1 MDSSGCMLSVIVPCF
16 NHGKYLQDAIDSI
29 QKEKVKYPYE
39 VIIVDDGSTD
49 EFTLTKLDDLET
61 QGCIIIHQR
70 NAGPA
75 AARNTAIANAGGK
88 YILPLDADNMITP
101 EYINTGI
108 AILEKGEYQ
117 VAYCTPVFFGD
128 MDATSR
134 AFKSQPFDITELLA
148 ANYIDNCA
156 IFLKEVWTKNNGY
169 DTSIPY
175 WGHEDW
181 EFWINAYTNG
191 FKFYFIRQKLFRYR
205 IVGTSVA
212 EQFKDEK
219 KLAHNRRYI
228 MQKHQQ
234 LYLNQY
240 LKLNYIKQKYKA
252 DINRFLFS
260 PFIFLGYKLDLLKSP
275 FKKADAN
282 FNKMDVDE

>member
-1 MDSSGCMLSVIVPCF
+1 MDSSTCMLSVIMPCF
-16 NHGKYLQDAIDSI
+16 NHGKYLQEALDSI
-29 QKEKVKYPYE
+29 QKEKVAYPFE

-49 EFTLTKLDDLET
+49 AFTLTKLEELKAH
-61 QGCIIIHQR
+61 GYIVIHQK

-75 AARNTAIANAGGK
+75 AARNTGVANAKGK
-88 YILPLDADNMITP
+88 YILPMDADNMITP

-117 VAYCTPVFFGD
+117 VTYCTPVFFGD
-128 MDATSR
+128 TGAASR

-156 IFLKEVWTKNNGY
+156 VYLKEVWVKNNGY

-181 EFWINAYTNG
+181 EFWINAFANG
-191 FKFYFIRQKLFRYR
+191 FKFYFITQKLFHYR
-205 IVGTSVA
+205 IVAASVA
-212 EQFKDEK
+212 EQFKDQK
-219 KLAHNRRYI
+219 KLEDNRCYI
-228 MQKHQQ
+228 MQKHHQ
-234 LYLNQY
+234 LYLTQY
-240 LKLNYIKQKYKA
+240 LKLNYIRQKYKT

-260 PFIFLGYKLDLLKSP
+260 PFIFLGYKLGIVKSP
-275 FKKADAN
+275 FKKANTN
-282 FNKMDVDE
+282 FDKKSAVE